1 MREIWKNVVGL
12 EGIYQVSS
20 LGRVKRVGKSRGAHV
35 GHVLIPTRGGVH
47 GQYLKLT
54 LGRKWGK
61 HYVHRLVAYAFHG
74 SPPTEKHEVNHKNGD
89 TRDNRASNL
98 EWVTRSANNLH
109 SYRELGRQAVVPAGE
124 DQWNSKLTNVDVV
137 AIRKLWDGGGIT
149 QREIGE
155 RYDVLQTTISRIVMR
170 QSWKHI

>member
-1 MREIWKNVVGL
+1 MA
-12 EGIYQVSS
+12 QHAQHTD
-20 LGRVKRVGKSRGAHV
+20 LGR
-35 GHVLIPTRGGVH
+35 PPMRGGD
-47 GQYLKLT
+47 LLT
-54 LGRKWGK
+54 GGSVELLYSLRVQVLYAEFRRIPCLVLDKVPLS
-61 HYVHRLVAYAFHG
+61 YYLVAYAFHG